1 MMFLRRQEKIR
12 LYCSNTIFLEVFH
25 IWTEDIITEK
35 DVVELLQY
43 IESYLFR
50 RIICDLPT
58 NALNKIFIVLDRD
71 ITALDGSKQQYVEKL
86 KYILENKKER
96 TQFPTDTM
104 FLECLT
110 VKNIYAMS
118 NKSKQYILERLE
130 NGNHFRK

>member
-1 MMFLRRQEKIR
+1 MEKIR

-50 RIICDLPT
+50 RIICDFPT

-86 KYILENKKER
+86 KYILENKKKEHN
-96 TQFPTDTM
+96 
-104 FLECLT
+104 FL
-110 VKNIYAMS
+110 
-118 NKSKQYILERLE
+118 QILC
-130 NGNHFRK
+130 F